1 MNNKERNLFRLGHIR
16 DCINKIEY
24 LSGKLHNYDNFEEQW
39 VEQDAIIRNLEIIGE
54 ASVNVSDDLK
64 VQYPDV
70 DWKAMRGMRNFV
82 THEYFGV
89 ELNEIWHTV
98 VNDIPTLKK
107 QIGDIINDL
116 ERDCKIVAN

>member
-16 DCINKIEY
+16 DCINKVEY
-24 LSGKLHNYDNFEEQW
+24 LSGKLLDYDNFEKQW

-64 VQYPDV
+64 MQYPDV
-70 DWKAMRGMRNFV
+70 VWKEMRGMRNFV
-82 THEYFGV
+82 THQYFGV
-89 ELNEIWHTV
+89 ELSDIWNTV
-98 VNDIPTLKK
+98 VNDIPVLNK

-116 ERDCKIVAN
+116 EGR